1 MVDLGIGFIFLDT
14 QDPDADTDLEAHQDC
29 QTTVIQVQPS
39 DVNMWTTEHV
49 KLWLIKE
56 GFEEVVEKFEGML
69 IHV

>member
-1 MVDLGIGFIFLDT
+1 MHLRIFLLVDT
-14 QDPDADTDLEAHQDC
+14 QDPDADTDLEGHQDC
-29 QTTVIQVQPS
+29 QTTVNIQVQPS
-39 DVNMWTTEHV
+39 DVNMWTTEHL